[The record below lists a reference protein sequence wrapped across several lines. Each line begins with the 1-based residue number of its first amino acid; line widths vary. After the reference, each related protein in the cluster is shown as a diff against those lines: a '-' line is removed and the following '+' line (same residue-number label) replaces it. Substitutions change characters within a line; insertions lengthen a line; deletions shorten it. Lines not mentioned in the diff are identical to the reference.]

1 MTSEDKLMKLI
12 ASGDQKSFETL
23 FNLHGGKVLGYC
35 LRYLNKEK
43 AEEVSQEVW
52 MRIIRSA
59 SNYKPE
65 GKFLNYAFT
74 IARNQCFTSLDKELN
89 SSSEVLNLPDTGELL
104 EDREIKKEAV
114 REVFTVVETLPLNQK
129 AAFLMFYIEDKSLEE
144 IAEFLKITIGGA
156 KTLLFRARATI
167 KEEVGNETF

>member
-1 MTSEDKLMKLI
+1 MTAEDKLMKAI
-12 ASGDQKSFETL
+12 ASGDQKSFEKL

-35 LRYLNKEK
+35 LKYVNREK
-43 AEEVSQEVW
+43 AEDISQEVW
-52 MRIIRSA
+52 IRIIRSA
-59 SNYKPE
+59 ANYKAE
-65 GKFLNYAFT
+65 GKFLNFAFT
-74 IARNQCFTSLDKELN
+74 IARNQCFTFLDKELT

-104 EDREIKKEAV
+104 EEKEIKKEV
-114 REVFTVVETLPLNQK
+114 VQEVFVVVENLPLNQK

-167 KEEVGNETF
+167 KQEVKYEEF